1 MLDGLLLRVVHSHI
15 MPRRWMPT
23 RVLCVV
29 SSRLSWLKR
38 PSKSSSQVRS
48 TLPRDSGASDG
59 HGEGGA
65 SREGSPIFDPVHWP
79 SATWSTANKRRSKS
93 LRVSSS

>member
-15 MPRRWMPT
+15 MLRRWMPT
-23 RVLCVV
+23 RVLCVI

-38 PSKSSSQVRS
+38 PSKSTSQVRS

-65 SREGSPIFDPVHWP
+65 SREGSDPCIGRQQRGLQQTNVDQSHC
-79 SATWSTANKRRSKS
+79 AC
-93 LRVSSS
+93 SSS